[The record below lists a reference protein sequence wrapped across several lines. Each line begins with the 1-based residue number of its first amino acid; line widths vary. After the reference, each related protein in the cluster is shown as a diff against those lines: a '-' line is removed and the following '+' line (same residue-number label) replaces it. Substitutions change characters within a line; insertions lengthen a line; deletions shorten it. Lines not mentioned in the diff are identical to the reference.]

1 MSEDTARFDQYHL
14 CKRQRPV
21 NLQECDEGLFAAEY
35 TRQIGPSR
43 IDRAQTVRI
52 LGGEILTKSGPPPA
66 LIPADIYEL
75 VRNFINTPRL
85 GLRAQ
90 LQSSVRHLAA
100 ALLPRASRDSGIW
113 VVNEWTHGY
122 FHWLTEALTRIEMA
136 RLSSVEGEVLLP
148 AEYRKFSFIGQ
159 SLDYLRIPY
168 QYLPARRLA
177 AVRELVLPS
186 SEIVTGN
193 FNCFLLGSLAARFRL
208 AAQSELTS
216 SQVGGRRVW
225 VSRARANK
233 RKIANEEELRPILA
247 ANGFEVVNLEGR
259 TFSEQVK
266 LFRHTSIIAGLHGAG
281 LTNML
286 FMPTGANVVEI
297 RRRGDTHSNCYYS
310 MASSLKLNYYY
321 LLADPLSADHHADD
335 CLLPTAA
342 LHNLLE
348 QIRSV

>member
-1 MSEDTARFDQYHL
+1 M
-14 CKRQRPV
+14 
-21 NLQECDEGLFAAEY
+21 FAAEN

-43 IDRAQTVRI
+43 IDRAMNVRI
-52 LGGEILTKSGPPPA
+52 LDGEILTTSDTLPT
-66 LIPADIYEL
+66 L
-75 VRNFINTPRL
+75 VSTIGREIVGNAGNSPRL
-85 GLRAQ
+85 GLRTR
-90 LQSSVRHLAA
+90 LRSSVSHLIA
-100 ALLPRASRDSGIW
+100 ALYPHASRDSGIW

-122 FHWLTEALTRIEMA
+122 FHWLTEALARIELA
-136 RLSSVEGEVLLP
+136 RIGSVEGEVLLP
-148 AEYRKFSFIGQ
+148 AEYRRFKFIGQ

-168 QYLPARRLA
+168 QYLPSRRLTT
-177 AVRELVLPS
+177 VRELVVPC

-193 FNCFLLGSLAARFRL
+193 YNCFLLGSLASRFRL
-208 AAQSELTS
+208 AAESEIAESTTANGP
-216 SQVGGRRVW
+216 VGGRRVW

-233 RKIANEEELRPILA
+233 RNIANEEELRPILA
-247 ANGFEVVNLEGR
+247 AHGFEVVNLEGR
-259 TFSEQVK
+259 AFSEQVE
-266 LFRHTSIIAGLHGAG
+266 LFRNTTIIAGLHGAG

-286 FMPTGANVVEI
+286 FMPTGASVVEI

-335 CLLPTAA
+335 CLLPTGA

>member
-1 MSEDTARFDQYHL
+1 MSEDSARFDQYHL
-14 CKRQRPV
+14 CKRRRPV
-21 NLQECDEGLFAAEY
+21 NQQEGDEGLFAAEY

-43 IDRAQTVRI
+43 IDRAMNVRI
-52 LGGEILTKSGPPPA
+52 LDGEILTTSGTPPT
-66 LIPADIYEL
+66 LIPTI
-75 VRNFINTPRL
+75 VREIVGNVGNAPRR
-85 GLRAQ
+85 G
-90 LQSSVRHLAA
+90 LQSSVRHLIAA
-100 ALLPRASRDSGIW
+100 MLPQAARDSGMW

-168 QYLPARRLA
+168 QHLSAHRLTV
-177 AVRELVLPS
+177 VRELVLPY

-193 FNCFLLGSLAARFRL
+193 YNCFLLASLAARFRL
-208 AAQSELTS
+208 AAESELTIS
-216 SQVGGRRVW
+216 PVAGRRVW

-247 ANGFEVVNLEGR
+247 AHGFEVVNLEDS
-259 TFSEQVK
+259 TFSEQVE

-286 FMPTGANVVEI
+286 FMPAGAKVVEI
-297 RRRGDTHSNCYYS
+297 RRRGDTNSNCYYS
-310 MASSLKLNYYY
+310 MASSLKLSYYY